1 MKDETVDFFTG
12 LFLGFW
18 IAIFVLSLI
27 FGLTAPTDEE
37 MDKIKKYD
45 ALEQSYQDLSQK
57 YDTLVIEEKLKELHI
72 EWLNDQIVTMRGE

>member
-1 MKDETVDFFTG
+1 MSDETLDFLTG

-18 IAIFVLSLI
+18 IAFLALSLI
-27 FGLTAPTDEE
+27 FGLTLPTDEE

-45 ALEQSYQDLSQK
+45 ALEQSYQELSQK

-72 EWLNDQIVTMRGE
+72 EWLNDQMVTIRGE